1 VAAAAQWLR
10 APVCHPV
17 ARIGHR
23 ANREVGHTRG
33 PPDLAPGARVRQ
45 DAEVGGMG
53 TEQAWTPISAETR
66 LRLLV
71 EASSHL
77 TDTLDL
83 RAVARGLAR
92 SIVPTL
98 ADRVHVDLVESLFH
112 PERGAVP
119 DSTVL
124 FRGASVAVDDR
135 EAPLRRDEWVAYPPG
150 SAAAQALS
158 AGITRGEADGDGGP
172 SRLFVPLRARGRV
185 LGVVGLCREAGGPP
199 YASADV
205 ALAEEIASRAGL
217 ALDNVRLY
225 DEARATAVALQRS
238 LLPSVQPRV
247 TGVDT
252 AHRYL
257 PGRRDLGVG
266 GDWFDVIA
274 LSCGRVAFVIGDVM
288 GRGLRAAAAMG
299 QLRTAVRMLAVLDPM
314 PEDVLRHLDDLAQNT
329 DEVQLATCV
338 YAVFD
343 PVLRSLCFATAGHP
357 PPVLQG
363 PDGSIELL
371 PQPSG
376 APLGV
381 GGVPFES
388 VTVSIADGSRL
399 VLYTDGL
406 VESRDVDID
415 EGLRRLTVAIADGP
429 AGIDPL
435 CDHVLVALGR
445 DEGHDDDVALLVA
458 ELAGL
463 DARRVATWRLDG
475 GGEGVSAARTW
486 VHETI
491 TAWDVEPLAELA
503 QLLVSEL
510 VTNAL
515 RHARGP
521 IDLTVLLL
529 DEIVTLAVSDADQPL
544 PRLRRVSSS
553 DEGGRGLQLVA
564 MLASRWGARP
574 TVDGK
579 VVWCDLPLPR
589 R

>member
-1 VAAAAQWLR
+1 
-10 APVCHPV
+10 
-17 ARIGHR
+17 
-23 ANREVGHTRG
+23 VGE
-33 PPDLAPGARVRQ
+33 
-45 DAEVGGMG
+45 DAEVAG
-53 TEQAWTPISAETR
+53 TGADQARSPGPADPSTVLGHQDVAVSAEAR

-77 TDTLDL
+77 SDTLDL

-92 SIVPTL
+92 SVVPIL
-98 ADRVHVDLVESLFH
+98 ADSAHVDLVESLFH
-112 PERGAVP
+112 PERGAVAE
-119 DSTVL
+119 STVL
-124 FRGASVAVDDR
+124 FRVATVDSADDQ
-135 EAPLRRDEWVAYPPG
+135 APFRRDEWVAYPPG
-150 SAAAQALS
+150 SAAAAALS
-158 AGITRGEADGDGGP
+158 VGVTRGETAGVT
-172 SRLFVPLRARGRV
+172 SHLFLPLRARGRV
-185 LGVVGLCREAGGPP
+185 LGVVGFGRESGGSP
-199 YASADV
+199 YAATDV
-205 ALAEEIASRAGL
+205 ALAEEIVARAAL

-247 TGVDT
+247 TGVDS

-257 PGRRDLGVG
+257 PGSRDLGVG
-266 GDWFDVIA
+266 GDWFDVIP

-343 PVLRSLCFATAGHP
+343 PVGRSLSYATAGHP
-357 PPVLQG
+357 PPVLQA
-363 PDGSIELL
+363 PDGSTELL

-388 VTVSIADGSRL
+388 ITIAVADGSRL

-406 VESRDVDID
+406 VESRDADID
-415 EGLRRLTVAIADGP
+415 DGLRRLELALADGP
-429 AGIDPL
+429 AGLDPL
-435 CDHVLVALGR
+435 CDHLLAALGR
-445 DEGHDDDVALLVA
+445 DKDDDDDVALLVA
-458 ELAGL
+458 EVSGL
-463 DARRVATWRLDG
+463 DESRVATWKLG
-475 GGEGVSAARTW
+475 GGLETVSQARAWARGVVAS
-486 VHETI
+486 
-491 TAWDVEPLAELA
+491 WDVEPLAELA
-503 QLLVSEL
+503 ELLVSEL

-515 RHARGP
+515 RHASGP
-521 IDLTVLLL
+521 IELTALLL
-529 DEIVTLAVSDADQPL
+529 DEIITLAVSDADQPL
-544 PRLRRVSSS
+544 PRLRKVNDA
-553 DEGGRGLQLVA
+553 DEGGRGLQLVS

-574 TVDGK
+574 TAEGK

-589 R
+589 T